1 MSTLATE
8 LDHLK
13 NHVTYPAN
21 KAAVV
26 AACNGM
32 ADAPKEDSAWF
43 AKNLPDGNYRNA
55 EDVMRALLARV

>member
-1 MSTLATE
+1 MSNLATE

-13 NHVTYPAN
+13 NHVEYPTN
-21 KAAVV
+21 KAGVI

-43 AKNLPDGNYRNA
+43 AKTLPEGNYRTA
-55 EDVMRALLARV
+55 DDVMRALLAKV

>member
-1 MSTLATE
+1 MSNLATE

-13 NHVTYPAN
+13 NHVTYPAD

-32 ADAPKEDSAWF
+32 ADVPKDDSAWF
-43 AKNLPDGNYRNA
+43 AENLPEGNYGNA